1 MAFFIVKAFNKNVE
15 KILGDWYNGRYR
27 KELQKY
33 FIRKLE
39 RGIYL
44 VSANGEILAFLWA
57 LKTRYGT
64 DLDIFGAT
72 PLHEWNVPE
81 IVKKAA
87 QYLNEEKRKRKFNKK
102 EEVSRE
108 ELRKIWVDC
117 FVTSRRES

>member
-1 MAFFIVKAFNKNVE
+1 M
-15 KILGDWYNGRYR
+15 GRFR
-27 KELQKY
+27 KELQNY

-57 LKTRYGT
+57 LKMRYGT
-64 DLDIFGAT
+64 DLDVFAAT

-81 IVKKAA
+81 TIKKAA
-87 QYLNEEKRKRKFNKK
+87 QYLNAEKRKRKFYKR

-108 ELRKIWVDC
+108 ELRKIWIDC
-117 FVTSRRES
+117 FVTSRKES